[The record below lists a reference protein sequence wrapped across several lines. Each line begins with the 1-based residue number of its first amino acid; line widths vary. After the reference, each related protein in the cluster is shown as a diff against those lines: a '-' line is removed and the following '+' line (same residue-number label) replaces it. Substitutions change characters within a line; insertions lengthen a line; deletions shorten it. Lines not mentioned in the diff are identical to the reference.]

1 MCHARKKLAG
11 LYFHQISLF
20 QAFDYLKNIATT
32 KPITTTTTTER
43 ERERER
49 AIYRELKAGLR
60 LLLDQMWG

>member
-32 KPITTTTTTER
+32 KPITTTTTTT
-43 ERERER
+43 ERER

-60 LLLDQMWG
+60 LL